1 MYIIISWNITIWS
14 YCNNYSSWQH
24 PVGWKLFATLQFSF
38 NFPSCKSSFIHIYPV
53 GYFQYIFCGILVWHF
68 ECVWGKGEGVCVAL
82 LLLRFTDELK
92 FAIRIYWPTSYQFTD
107 KSGYLRQNLRFT
119 LHPRTKSPLPF
130 PTPNTRRP
138 CIRYLTTI
146 RWS

>member
-14 YCNNYSSWQH
+14 DCNNYSSWQH

-68 ECVWGKGEGVCVAL
+68 ECVCVCVGGGMCSFIVAAL
-82 LLLRFTDELK
+82 YWRTQVCHPNLLTNF
-92 FAIRIYWPTSYQFTD
+92 ISIY
-107 KSGYLRQNLRFT
+107 RQVRLF
-119 LHPRTKSPLPF
+119 PTKSPFHPPPPEKIVQSCF
-130 PTPNTRRP
+130 
-138 CIRYLTTI
+138 TI
-146 RWS
+146 KI